1 MGSKSELRH
10 CPRLREVAVLRRAGA
25 TCGCGDG
32 AKHNDTLARWT
43 VGLSYGTNTVMC
55 ATTLSM
61 FCSLRGQL
69 AMHKS
74 CSIVGR
80 GNLSHSP
87 SAYQRYKCSVRL
99 QPASPRVGEGGPSVR
114 FRTAHKSGWRHEWR
128 QPDRLG
134 FVTARTVAPWPTRD
148 VGAELNTAYTP
159 PGPHA
164 LPRLQVPHYI
174 TRTDYSTIEYGVC
187 GWPTVTCMEWVVE
200 STTVY

>member
-1 MGSKSELRH
+1 MGMVVGSKSELRH

-159 PGPHA
+159 A
-164 LPRLQVPHYI
+164 RLARGAYPCQPL
-174 TRTDYSTIEYGVC
+174 S
-187 GWPTVTCMEWVVE
+187 
-200 STTVY
+200 

>member
-1 MGSKSELRH
+1 M
-10 CPRLREVAVLRRAGA
+10 
-25 TCGCGDG
+25 
-32 AKHNDTLARWT
+32 
-43 VGLSYGTNTVMC
+43 
-55 ATTLSM
+55 
-61 FCSLRGQL
+61 
-69 AMHKS
+69 
-74 CSIVGR
+74 
-80 GNLSHSP
+80 
-87 SAYQRYKCSVRL
+87 
-99 QPASPRVGEGGPSVR
+99 R

-134 FVTARTVAPWPTRD
+134 FVTARTVGGWPPGLHVRD

-174 TRTDYSTIEYGVC
+174 TRTDYSTIEYGVR